1 MGTLCFKIL
10 IQALFMVG
18 LMSHYLHHVNYVC
31 GADEIIWCKESESLA
46 LLDFKSEEEVAAAT
60 AATRWHGCS
69 IGGEI
74 EGEGSLGLVDD
85 FGILSSWERNQDCCK
100 WRGVFCNNLTGH
112 VEDLDLSGLYNNPLA
127 PNGGLGDVPRRLK
140 GQIHVS
146 LLELKHLVY
155 LNLSYNYFPNTHIP
169 QFFGSLHNLQYL
181 DLSHSYFSGQVPS
194 NLGSLSKLL
203 YLDLQDNNLEGSIP
217 YQLGNLSSL
226 WYLSLCDN
234 GFQGTIPSELG
245 KLSSLMQLC
254 LGGQGTLGALTVG
267 EDGGQWLTILT
278 SLITLHLSEVRN
290 LNNSYTWMQIMVGN
304 TNQLRLQE
312 LFLENCFLTD
322 HYLAKFISNFKS
334 NSSSSRLRSL
344 DLSNN
349 YFESP
354 MIFQWISQVNPN
366 LFVLELSFNSLQ
378 GQIPSD
384 FGTEM
389 KSLQELYLT
398 GNRLTKSKDLRS
410 LADICSLKEL
420 SLMENKLD
428 EELATVLQNLS
439 AANSCA
445 GHSSLQ
451 VLFLNMNQISGE
463 FSSIWSTSFPSLV
476 QLSLAGNRLTGRIPE
491 DTTLSSQL
499 EYLSMGSNFFTGG
512 IPKSFGDACYLNTL
526 RLDNNSLSEE
536 LPLIVN
542 NLSGGCARNSL
553 QELYM
558 NTNRINGSLPDMSKS
573 LPFLQVLRLEENNLK
588 GTIQADYR
596 FPSQLATLRLDSN
609 NLQGVISDSN
619 FANISK
625 LKYLSLSDNS
635 LALKFSQNWIPP
647 FQLEEGIS
655 LRSCKLGPAF
665 PKWLQT
671 QNSSFLDISNNG
683 ISDVVPNW
691 FWAKLAL
698 PIPMTVD
705 ISLNNLR
712 GTIPNLPLWPGYV
725 ESLNLASNQFE
736 GSIPPFLSG
745 LNALDLSNNKFSD
758 SRLFFCAYN
767 NGTTDMLISLLS
779 LSNNTL
785 SGSIPNCLSHFK
797 SLAYLDL
804 SHNNLTGM
812 IPSSIGSLVNLGVLI
827 LRNNRL
833 TGKVP
838 FSLRSCTHLIK
849 LDLSENNLSGPIPS
863 WIGSS
868 HKILTLL
875 SLSRN
880 HFLGSLPLSLCDLPN
895 LHLLDLSFNNL
906 SGQIPRCFKNCT
918 ALVTQISFPIDDYL
932 RYEVNIEGHIIF
944 RSMSYMAILMWK
956 GVERS
961 FITKHSLLKS
971 IDLSSNQ
978 LSGQIPVELAE
989 LLGLVSLNLSR
1000 NILTGKIPSKIG
1012 MLTSL
1017 EFLDLS
1023 RNQLSGSIPSS
1034 ITQIDRLPMLDLSH
1048 NHLAGRIPTS
1058 TQLQSFNA
1066 SSFED
1071 NLDLCGP
1078 PLSKLCKE
1086 VAKPPL
1092 PPPKVDEDDI
1102 EDWLLSHGFYI
1113 SMVLGFATGFWGI
1126 FGSILLNRRW
1136 RHAYFRFLSNL
1147 MDNIYVT
1154 VAVKYVK
1161 CKRRL
1166 KALQA

>member
-1 MGTLCFKIL
+1 MGTLWFKIL
-10 IQALFMVG
+10 IQAIFMVW
-18 LMSHYLHHVNYVC
+18 LMSQYLHHVNYVY

-46 LLDFKSEEEVAAAT
+46 LLDFKS
-60 AATRWHGCS
+60 
-69 IGGEI
+69 
-74 EGEGSLGLVDD
+74 GLVDD

-100 WRGVFCNNLTGH
+100 WWRGVFCNNQTGH
-112 VEDLDLSGLYNNPLA
+112 VEYLDLSGYYINPLV
-127 PNGGLGDVPRRLK
+127 PSGGLGYVPRRLK
-140 GQIHVS
+140 GHIHVS

-169 QFFGSLHNLQYL
+169 QFFGSLSNLQYL
-181 DLSHSYFSGQVPS
+181 DLSRSYFSGQVPS

-203 YLDLQDNNLEGSIP
+203 YLDLQDNKLEGSIP

-234 GFQGTIPSELG
+234 GLQGTIPSQLG
-245 KLSSLMQLC
+245 KLSSLMLLC
-254 LGGQGTLGALTVG
+254 LGGHGTLGALTVD
-267 EDGGQWLTILT
+267 EDGGRWLTNLT
-278 SLITLHLSEVRN
+278 SLITLDLSEVRN
-290 LNNSYTWMQIMVGN
+290 LSNSYTWMQIMVGN
-304 TNQLRLQE
+304 NNLSRLQE
-312 LFLENCFLTD
+312 LVLENCFLTD
-322 HYLAKFISNFKS
+322 HYLTKFISNFKS
-334 NSSSSRLRSL
+334 NSSSDSLTSL
-344 DLSNN
+344 DLTNN

-354 MIFQWISQVNPN
+354 MIFKWISQVNPN
-366 LFVLELSFNSLQ
+366 LVFLELSFNSLQ
-378 GQIPSD
+378 GPIPSD
-384 FGTEM
+384 FGTAM
-389 KSLQELYLT
+389 KYLQELNLI
-398 GNRLTKSKDLRS
+398 GNRFTKSKDLRS
-410 LADICSLKEL
+410 LADICSLREL
-420 SLMENKLD
+420 SLMENNLD

-439 AANSCA
+439 SAANSCA
-445 GHSSLQ
+445 GHSSSLQ
-451 VLFLNMNQISGE
+451 VLFLNMNQITGE

-476 QLSLAGNRLTGRIPE
+476 QLSLAGNCLTGKIPE
-491 DTTLSSQL
+491 DTTLPSQL

-526 RLDNNSLSEE
+526 KLDNNFLSEE

-542 NLSGGCARNSL
+542 NLSGGCARNYL

-558 NTNRINGSLPDMSKS
+558 NTNQINGSLPDMSKS

-596 FPSQLATLRLDSN
+596 FPSQLAILRLDSN
-609 NLQGVISDSN
+609 SLQGVISDSH
-619 FANISK
+619 FANMSK

-635 LALKFSQNWIPP
+635 LALIFSQNWVPP

-671 QNSSFLDISNNG
+671 QNSSLVDISNSG

-712 GTIPNLPLWPGYV
+712 GTIPNLPVWPGYV

-745 LNALDLSNNKFSD
+745 VNTLDLSNNKFSD

-767 NGTTDMLISLLS
+767 NGTTDMLLGLLS
-779 LSNNTL
+779 ISNNTL
-785 SGSIPNCLSHFK
+785 SGSIPNCFSHFK
-797 SLAYLDL
+797 SLGYLDL

-812 IPSSIGSLVNLGVLI
+812 IPSSIGSLVNLGVLV
-827 LRNNRL
+827 LSNNRL

-838 FSLRSCTHLIK
+838 FALRSCTHLIR
-849 LDLSENNLSGPIPS
+849 LDLSENKLSGPIPS

-868 HKILTLL
+868 HKILALL
-875 SLSRN
+875 SLGRN
-880 HFLGSLPLSLCDLPN
+880 HFLGSLPLNLCDLPN

-918 ALVTQISFPIDDYL
+918 ALATQISFPINDYL
-932 RYEVNIEGHIIF
+932 TYQVNIGGEIFF

-956 GVERS
+956 GEQRI
-961 FITKHSLLKS
+961 FIMKHLLLKS

-978 LSGQIPVELAE
+978 LSGQIPMELAE

-1000 NILTGKIPSKIG
+1000 NSLTGKIPSKIG

-1034 ITQIDRLPMLDLSH
+1034 ITQIDMLAMLDLSH
-1048 NHLAGRIPTS
+1048 NHLAGEIPTS
-1058 TQLQSFNA
+1058 TQLQGFNA

-1086 VAKPPL
+1086 VVKPPL
-1092 PPPKVDEDDI
+1092 PPPKVDEDYI

-1154 VAVKYVK
+1154 VAVKYFK
-1161 CKRRL
+1161 CKKRL
-1166 KALQA
+1166 KALQS